1 MTKKIIRSGH
11 TKFVVFGQH
20 QRESLKVTEKIG
32 RRQSKQRKQ
41 ITQKNSW
48 LLTSLDS

>member
-1 MTKKIIRSGH
+1 MTKKIICSGH
-11 TKFVVFGQH
+11 TKFIVFGQH
-20 QRESLKVTEKIG
+20 QVTEKIG
-32 RRQSKQRKQ
+32 RRQSKHRKQ